1 MMKPKDTNHE
11 VTNSP
16 GAKNNSLGL
25 PLNLMPLVLIILF
38 LAIFA
43 GCQGGRY
50 YLANRLQEVG
60 IASALILFLFGAWK
74 GIFQLHKKEWN
85 RWVMVPMVM
94 IFGIMIVS
102 AIVFKI
108 NYNGNIFYSFFS
120 AREFML
126 AFMGPGVFLL
136 CRCGLPIAW
145 VERTILFSI
154 LALMVN
160 YLFFYNT
167 MDLKAAFFSSDHTV
181 SNLVT
186 YDEWRGFRLKPPLF
200 AIMVGLLSGVIM
212 LFKPRKKGSFF
223 VALVFISLAGYIW
236 SIVQFRST
244 LASMLLAVLLY
255 PLLLSR
261 RNRLHLV
268 IVLAPL
274 FILVMP
280 LIAQFT
286 INYFMGAEG
295 GNIRAKAFMLAFDHI
310 PQHFF
315 LGAGEDS
322 AYGDSYQ
329 DLVSPYFYPSDLG
342 LVGTFYKYGLVGTL
356 LYLFMHGKIWFA
368 LWQANLLETEQ
379 SKPSN
384 PLLWGLLI
392 FMTAQTFNLV
402 LNPGLAYAQGI
413 TLGSIALS
421 LACLHLSQV
430 TQKVR

>member
-1 MMKPKDTNHE
+1 MI
-11 VTNSP
+11 SP
-16 GAKNNSLGL
+16 EAKKQQGNASKLSGL
-25 PLNLMPLVLIILF
+25 SLNLMPLVLVVLF
-38 LAIFA
+38 FAIFA

-60 IASALILFLFGAWK
+60 IASALILFVFGAWQ
-74 GIFQLHKKEWN
+74 GMFQLHKKEWK
-85 RWVMVPMVM
+85 RWVLVPMAM
-94 IFGIMIVS
+94 IFGIMIIS

-126 AFMGPGVFLL
+126 GFVGPGIFLL
-136 CRCGLPIAW
+136 CRCGLPVSW
-145 VERTILFSI
+145 VERTIAFSI
-154 LALMVN
+154 LALMIN

-200 AIMVGLLSGVIM
+200 AIMVGLLSGIIM
-212 LFKPRKKGSFF
+212 LFKPRSLSSFF
-223 VALVFISLAGYIW
+223 VALVFIGLAGYIW

-244 LASMLLAVLLY
+244 LASMLFAILLY

-261 RNRLHLV
+261 RNRLNLI

-274 FILVMP
+274 VVLAMP
-280 LIAQFT
+280 LIAHFA
-286 INYFMGAEG
+286 INYFMNAEG
-295 GNIRAKAFMLAFDHI
+295 GGIRVKAFMLAFEHI
-310 PQHFF
+310 PQHFLF
-315 LGAGEDS
+315 GAGEDS

-329 DLVSPYFYPSDLG
+329 DLVAPYFYPSDLG
-342 LVGTFYKYGLVGTL
+342 LVGTFYKYGLIGTL
-356 LYLFMHGKIWFA
+356 LYLYMHGKIWFA
-368 LWQANLLETEQ
+368 LWRANLIDAEQ
-379 SKPSN
+379 SKSSN

-413 TLGSIALS
+413 TLGAVALS
-421 LACLHLSQV
+421 LSCVHLSQV
-430 TQKVR
+430 AQKST